1 MADSFLQQESPFNE
15 DYFEQ
20 YSQQVGDNRI
30 APIKE
35 ELKEMSDPEEMMLLI
50 MDTLKDVEV
59 VPDVG
64 QYYTFIYK
72 PKTPNITYD
81 EHPLVAVTEVL
92 EWGFRGINLHF
103 GQVRQ
108 YTFPEIIGQVHL
120 VRGSEFE
127 DIKHIPYARIK
138 TSR

>member
-1 MADSFLQQESPFNE
+1 MTDSFGFNPPT
-15 DYFEQ
+15 
-20 YSQQVGDNRI
+20 DNRLT
-30 APIKE
+30 PIVD
-35 ELKEMSDPEEMMLLI
+35 ELNGMEDPDDMMLSLI
-50 MDTLKDVEV
+50 SVLDESGSVPEV
-59 VPDVG
+59 GNFYVFV
-64 QYYTFIYK
+64 YN

-81 EHPLVAVTEVL
+81 QNPLVAVTEVL

>member
-1 MADSFLQQESPFNE
+1 MSRIKSVRDNLIGTEDADDLM
-15 DYFEQ
+15 FEII
-20 YSQQVGDNRI
+20 SVLSEGDKIPEVGNFY
-30 APIKE
+30 
-35 ELKEMSDPEEMMLLI
+35 
-50 MDTLKDVEV
+50 VFV
-59 VPDVG
+59 
-64 QYYTFIYK
+64 YN

-81 EHPLVAVTEVL
+81 QNPLVAVTEVL

>member
-1 MADSFLQQESPFNE
+1 MVLNPPTYNRLTPIVDELNGME
-15 DYFEQ
+15 DP
-20 YSQQVGDNRI
+20 D
-30 APIKE
+30 
-35 ELKEMSDPEEMMLLI
+35 DMMLSIISVL
-50 MDTLKDVEV
+50 DESGS
-59 VPDVG
+59 VPEVG
-64 QYYTFIYK
+64 QYNTFIYK

>member
-1 MADSFLQQESPFNE
+1 VYN
-15 DYFEQ
+15 
-20 YSQQVGDNRI
+20 
-30 APIKE
+30 
-35 ELKEMSDPEEMMLLI
+35 
-50 MDTLKDVEV
+50 
-59 VPDVG
+59 
-64 QYYTFIYK
+64 
-72 PKTPNITYD
+72 PKTPNIRYD
-81 EHPLVAVTEVL
+81 QNPLVAVTEVL

>member
-1 MADSFLQQESPFNE
+1 MSRIRSVRDNLIGTEDADDLM
-15 DYFEQ
+15 FEII
-20 YSQQVGDNRI
+20 SVLSEGGKIPEVGNFY
-30 APIKE
+30 
-35 ELKEMSDPEEMMLLI
+35 
-50 MDTLKDVEV
+50 VFV
-59 VPDVG
+59 
-64 QYYTFIYK
+64 YN

-81 EHPLVAVTEVL
+81 QNPLVAVTEVL

>member
-1 MADSFLQQESPFNE
+1 MVLNPPT
-15 DYFEQ
+15 Y
-20 YSQQVGDNRI
+20 NRLT
-30 APIKE
+30 PIVE
-35 ELKEMSDPEEMMLLI
+35 ELNGMEDPDDMMLSIISVLDEI
-50 MDTLKDVEV
+50 AT

-81 EHPLVAVTEVL
+81 EHPLIACTEIT
-92 EWGFRGINLHF
+92 EWGFKGINFHHGGELRF
-103 GQVRQ
+103 
-108 YTFPEIIGQVHL
+108 YTFPEIVGQVHL

>member
-1 MADSFLQQESPFNE
+1 MTDSFGFNPPTDNSLTPIVDNLIGME
-15 DYFEQ
+15 DP
-20 YSQQVGDNRI
+20 D
-30 APIKE
+30 
-35 ELKEMSDPEEMMLLI
+35 DMMLSLI
-50 MDTLKDVEV
+50 SVLDESGS
-59 VPDVG
+59 VPEVG

-72 PKTPNITYD
+72 PKPPNITYD

>member
-1 MADSFLQQESPFNE
+1 MVLNPPT
-15 DYFEQ
+15 Y
-20 YSQQVGDNRI
+20 NRLT
-30 APIKE
+30 PIVE
-35 ELKEMSDPEEMMLLI
+35 ELSGMEDPDDMMLSIISVL
-50 MDTLKDVEV
+50 DESGT
-59 VPDVG
+59 VPEVG

>member
-1 MADSFLQQESPFNE
+1 MVLNPPT
-15 DYFEQ
+15 Y
-20 YSQQVGDNRI
+20 NRLT
-30 APIKE
+30 PIVE
-35 ELKEMSDPEEMMLLI
+35 ELNVMEAPDDMMLSIISVL
-50 MDTLKDVEV
+50 DESGS
-59 VPDVG
+59 VPEVG

-81 EHPLVAVTEVL
+81 EHPLIACTEIT
-92 EWGFRGINLHF
+92 EWGFKGINFHHGGELRF
-103 GQVRQ
+103 
-108 YTFPEIIGQVHL
+108 YTFPEIVGQVHL

>member
-1 MADSFLQQESPFNE
+1 MSRIRSVRDNLIGTEDADDLM
-15 DYFEQ
+15 FEII
-20 YSQQVGDNRI
+20 SVLTEGDKIPEVGNFY
-30 APIKE
+30 
-35 ELKEMSDPEEMMLLI
+35 
-50 MDTLKDVEV
+50 VFV
-59 VPDVG
+59 
-64 QYYTFIYK
+64 YN

-81 EHPLVAVTEVL
+81 QNPLVAVTEVL

>member
-1 MADSFLQQESPFNE
+1 MVLNPPT
-15 DYFEQ
+15 Y
-20 YSQQVGDNRI
+20 NRLT
-30 APIKE
+30 PIVE
-35 ELKEMSDPEEMMLLI
+35 ELNGMEDPDDMMLSIISVL
-50 MDTLKDVEV
+50 DESGT
-59 VPDVG
+59 VPEVG

-81 EHPLVAVTEVL
+81 EHPLIACTEIT
-92 EWGFRGINLHF
+92 EWEFKGINFHHGGELRF
-103 GQVRQ
+103 
-108 YTFPEIIGQVHL
+108 YTFPEIVGQVHL

>member
-1 MADSFLQQESPFNE
+1 MVLNPPT
-15 DYFEQ
+15 Y
-20 YSQQVGDNRI
+20 NRLT
-30 APIKE
+30 PIVE
-35 ELKEMSDPEEMMLLI
+35 ELNGMEDPDDMMLSIISVL
-50 MDTLKDVEV
+50 DESGT
-59 VPDVG
+59 VPEVG

-81 EHPLVAVTEVL
+81 EHPLIACTEIT
-92 EWGFRGINLHF
+92 ECGFKGINFHHGGELRF
-103 GQVRQ
+103 
-108 YTFPEIIGQVHL
+108 YTFPEIVGQVHL